1 MASTVKPVGLSIVR
15 DGLKFTLSW
24 KVADKDYDGGVQAQ
38 WRNYTGPGKGNKW
51 SAWTSVTPLP
61 GDSYVSKSFSAST
74 FWPVT
79 STYFYGIQFRVRGK
93 RATADGKSYDWSA
106 WADKTMDLKTPNN
119 PVVTQE
125 LDSEFD
131 NKAVFSWTVN
141 TSDEDTKPFYNT
153 EWQSILVKNSLEKDG
168 SKLSWK
174 TSTLGWLTGTS
185 SAEGSYTTPAEDWD
199 QNAADSLTRWFRIR
213 ARGCGGNGTTAGCS
227 AWRYAK
233 HVYATP
239 KDIWIDNKS
248 SKKAADSMRTT
259 VIWSSPQDAAHPID
273 RTEVQ
278 WVIDNPSDVGLAPPN
293 DPSWTTAATYA
304 DTSMNDRVVFTPDQL
319 ISLDQCMWVRV
330 VSTHDRIAAKASP
343 VFRIANGA
351 LSMPENLSVTVGQE
365 DRRVVVSAE
374 LNSDVPDARIA
385 IVFQRI
391 TDSVEE
397 GGRAVIGLLNAQQ
410 GQTSG
415 TFRYPVL
422 NADQTFKIGVYA
434 FQGSE
439 SHERNEDDGVTRYS
453 LKPNM
458 QSAILWQGGYIP
470 QVPTDVSAELTE
482 TFGEVLVRWTW
493 KYWADANRAEVS
505 WSNNPHAWESNEQ
518 PSTYLLTTLNLPQL
532 YVSGLD
538 VGTWYFRVR
547 LAAMSDNGTAYGEY
561 SDTVSVDITDTPTK
575 PQLSISRP
583 VIQKQGRITF
593 EWTYAL
599 TDGAK
604 QAKAEIRKVES
615 GGIPWTVNGSETQYT
630 ANAYSTWDNGEHN
643 FQVRVTSTNDKAS
656 DWSDPVTLII
666 APLPTCTLSY
676 VNGTPVT
683 FTSLTVNGR
692 AGVFSLQ
699 LMPMTM
705 TITGAPVGG
714 RATLIIEREEDYSML
729 RPDGTMSEGYA
740 GETIAL
746 FRQDGNTDG
755 VNTFVITT
763 NDLAGAL
770 DDGARYRFIA
780 TVEDSLGQAVTAN
793 KIVPPSGIVRNSTVF
808 EVHWLDQ
815 AKIPTATVEMI
826 GTAAKI
832 TASKPES
839 DTQDAVCDIYR
850 LTADLPELIV
860 EDGEFGTAYVDP
872 YPAIGKGFGHRVVYR
887 TVNGDYITAEN
898 QLAITD
904 VTDEGGDLLDI
915 DYGIIDFDGYSLP
928 FRYNT
933 ELTGDWTKDFKET
946 RYLGGTIVGDW
957 NKGVSRTMSV
967 NAVLVV
973 EDLEEYQTL
982 RRLAEYTG
990 ICHVR
995 TPDGSSFAADVQ
1007 VSDANSYSV
1016 AGKIN
1021 SFTLN
1026 ITRVEPTALDGLPYD
1041 EWVTE

>member
-1 MASTVKPVGLSIVR
+1 MASTVKPAGLSVVR

-51 SAWTSVTPLP
+51 SAWTNVNPLP

-74 FWPVT
+74 FWPVANN
-79 STYFYGIQFRVRGK
+79 YFYGIAFRVRGK

-106 WADKTMDLKTPNN
+106 WEQKIMDLKTPNN

-141 TSDEDTKPFYNT
+141 VSDEDVKPFYNC
-153 EWQSILVKNSLEKDG
+153 EWQSILVKNSLETDG

-174 TSTLGWLTGTS
+174 TSTLGWLTGTG

-213 ARGCGGNGTTAGCS
+213 ARGCGGNGTPAGCS

-239 KDIWIDNKS
+239 KDIWIDKTNT
-248 SKKAADSMRTT
+248 KKAADSMRTA

-273 RTEVQ
+273 KTEVQ
-278 WVIDNPSDVGLAPPN
+278 WVIDNPSAAGLAPPN

-304 DTSMNDRVVFTPDQL
+304 DTAQNDRVVFTPDQL
-319 ISLDQCMWVRV
+319 ISLDQCMWIRV
-330 VSTHDRIAAKASP
+330 VSTHDRIAAKASQ
-343 VFRIANGA
+343 VFRVANGP
-351 LSMPENLSVTVGQE
+351 LSMPENLSVTVGSE
-365 DRRVVVSAE
+365 DRRVAVSAE
-374 LNSDVPDARIA
+374 LISDVPDAKIA
-385 IVFQRI
+385 VVFRRD
-391 TDSVEE
+391 TGDET
-397 GGRAVIGLLNAQQ
+397 VIGVIDTP
-410 GQTSG
+410 GGETGG

-422 NADQTFKIGVYA
+422 AEGQTFKIGVYA
-434 FQGSE
+434 FQGRADGV
-439 SHERNEDDGVTRYS
+439 RNAEDLVTRYTMNT
-453 LKPNM
+453 NM
-458 QSAILWQGGYIP
+458 QSSTLWEGGY
-470 QVPTDVSAELTE
+470 VPHVPGNVTAVTTDAL
-482 TFGEVLVRWTW
+482 GEVLVRWEW
-493 KYWADANRAEVS
+493 KSWAAANRAEIS
-505 WSNNPHAWESNEQ
+505 WSQNSNAWESTEQ
-518 PSTYLLTTLNLPQL
+518 PSTYMLTSLSLARW

-538 VGTWYFRVR
+538 IGTWYFRVR
-547 LAAMSDNGTAYGEY
+547 LARETDNGITYGPY
-561 SDTVSVDITDTPTK
+561 SDPVSVNISATPTK
-575 PQLSISRP
+575 PALSVSRP
-583 VIQKQGRITF
+583 VLNKGDQLTF
-593 EWTYAL
+593 EWTYASE
-599 TDGAK
+599 DGAK
-604 QAKAEIRKVES
+604 QAKAELQRVNS
-615 GGIPWTVNGSETQYT
+615 GSIYPVVNGSDTRTTIKANWDEGDQY
-630 ANAYSTWDNGEHN
+630 YR
-643 FQVRVTSTNDKAS
+643 VKVTSDKGVVS
-656 DWSDPVTLII
+656 EWSDTITFTI
-666 APLPTCTLSY
+666 APRLSCVLSY
-676 VNGTPVT
+676 VNGQQVT
-683 FTSLTVNGR
+683 FSPLTVNGR
-692 AGVFSLQ
+692 ASVFSLVR
-699 LMPMTM
+699 MPMTM

-729 RPDGTMSEGYA
+729 RPDGTTTEGHA
-740 GETIAL
+740 GETVAL
-746 FRQDGNTDG
+746 FRQGGNTTG
-755 VNTFVITT
+755 VNTFVITP
-763 NDLAGAL
+763 NDLIGAL

-780 TVEDSLGQAVTAN
+780 TVEDSLGQIATATEV
-793 KIVPPSGIVRNSTVF
+793 VPPSGIRRAPIF
-808 EVHWLDQ
+808 EVHWADQ

-832 TASKPES
+832 TASQPEG

-887 TVNGDYITAEN
+887 TANGDYITADNE
-898 QLAITD
+898 LAMTDITD
-904 VTDEGGDLLDI
+904 GDGDLLDI

-973 EDLEEYQTL
+973 EALEEYQTL

-1026 ITRVEPTALDGLPYD
+1026 ITRVEPVALDGIPYS
-1041 EWVTE
+1041 EWVTA